1 MWGKR
6 QKSYLRLSK
15 RRALGLLAEMMAR
28 AEEQEA
34 GREPEADR
42 EPEAVP
48 YPAGNP
54 TLAVPLAREGLLA
67 TDVPV
72 DNSAGPEPVAT
83 DENPSPQRQHL
94 PTQRTGD
101 SARHGTFG

>member
-6 QKSYLRLSK
+6 QKRYVRLSR

-28 AEEQEA
+28 AEERQV
-34 GREPEADR
+34 DR

-48 YPAGNP
+48 YPVGNP
-54 TLAVPLAREGLLA
+54 APAVPPVREGLLA
-67 TDVPV
+67 ADVPV
-72 DNSAGPEPVAT
+72 DNSAEPEPVSAN
-83 DENPSPQRQHL
+83 ENPSPQQPQL
-94 PTQRTGD
+94 PTQRTRD